1 MELTH
6 YIPVNTTEK
15 KIDLIIK
22 ELLEENLLNNKVLQ
36 LRIMNMINK
45 YKMQLYFL
53 EQLTELRKIKQ
64 PTQKKKEAV
73 CQEEEELI
81 RQRNF

>member
-1 MELTH
+1 
-6 YIPVNTTEK
+6 
-15 KIDLIIK
+15 LIIK

-45 YKMQLYFL
+45 YKIQLYFL

-64 PTQKKKEAV
+64 VEKGSSMPRGKGTNTPMEFFASQSKRF
-73 CQEEEELI
+73 L
-81 RQRNF
+81 